1 MSLGPVTL
9 APVDVLIFGLTAA
22 ILISVVVGVA
32 VGALDCWGADRQ
44 AVVRA
49 EAVLRAHLSEPEL
62 NQLQRSGILHVASPS
77 HAGRVYQVRANSGRV
92 TVLNNGSPELE
103 LCIRPREFLPG
114 REHVLAHKLMIEA
127 AEDEYTRQA
136 NVVWRAGQ
144 ATVLGG
150 RAWWD

>member
-1 MSLGPVTL
+1 M
-9 APVDVLIFGLTAA
+9 DVLVFGLTAA
-22 ILISVVVGVA
+22 ILISIVVGVA
-32 VGALDCWGADRQ
+32 VGALDCWGADRR
-44 AVVRA
+44 AVARS
-49 EAVLRAHLSEPEL
+49 EAVLRTHLSELEFS
-62 NQLQRSGILHVASPS
+62 QLQRSGVLSVASPR

-92 TVLNNGSPELE
+92 TVLHHGAPELE
-103 LCIRPREFLPG
+103 LCIRPRELLPG

-127 AEDEYTRQA
+127 AEDEYTRCA

>member
-1 MSLGPVTL
+1 M
-9 APVDVLIFGLTAA
+9 DVLVFGLTAA

-32 VGALDCWGADRQ
+32 VGALDCWGADRR
-44 AVVRA
+44 AVARA
-49 EAVLRAHLSEPEL
+49 DAVLRAHLSEVEFG
-62 NQLQRSGILHVASPS
+62 QLQRSGVLHVASPS
-77 HAGRVYQVRANSGRV
+77 HTGRVYQVRANSGRV

-103 LCIRPREFLPG
+103 LCIRPRELLPG

-127 AEDEYTRQA
+127 AEDEYTRCA